1 MAIVLVKPPTFDG
14 QAMMIRAR
22 LAITSN
28 EGVSLEWDL
37 EPGIMGVF
45 GTTGAG
51 KSTLL
56 KAIAGLSKGQLIH
69 LSVGHKSHSPADIVH
84 NPCVYLSQQI
94 TMLPHL
100 TVLENLTTV
109 MRHTQWPNNLSL
121 EQIISLIDIAHLKHR
136 TYDQLSGGELQLFA
150 LARTLASGKPI
161 LLLDEPFTALD
172 HPQRQRLL
180 CTLHEL
186 QHTHRRRIVM
196 VSHQLSDIVQFCA
209 TVLFLDRHRILAYGP
224 THKHLAKIQT
234 HMQLPRSNSLL
245 LTKDEERRE
254 ITLQHSSTG
263 LFVSSTIAI
272 QTGRAE
278 LAADKI
284 TLSNQDLSACFPNRL
299 STTVSQIQQ
308 EDHCAYVTL
317 THQTSYFVASITT
330 KQLAAL
336 ELNVQ
341 SDIDAYFGPL

>member
-1 MAIVLVKPPTFDG
+1 MATVLVKPPTFDD
-14 QAMMIRAR
+14 QAMMIQAR
-22 LAITSN
+22 LAITCN
-28 EGVSLEWDL
+28 EGISLEWDL
-37 EPGIMGVF
+37 ERGIMGVF

-69 LSVGHKSHSPADIVH
+69 LSVGHKSHALADIVN

-94 TMLPHL
+94 IMLPHL
-100 TVLENLTTV
+100 TVLENLSTV

-121 EQIISLIDIAHLKHR
+121 EQIITLIDIAHLKHR

-150 LARTLASGKPI
+150 LARTLASGKPV

-172 HPQRQRLL
+172 HTQRQRLL
-180 CTLHEL
+180 CVLHQL
-186 QHTHRRRIVM
+186 QHTHGRRIVM

-209 TVLFLDRHRILAYGP
+209 TVLFLDRHRIFAYGP

-245 LTKDEERRE
+245 LTKTEDCNF
-254 ITLQHSSTG
+254 TLLDSSTD
-263 LFVSSTIAI
+263 LHINSKIALL
-272 QTGRAE
+272 TGRAE

-284 TLSNQDLSACFPNRL
+284 VLSKQDLTEYFPNRL
-299 STTVSQIQQ
+299 TTIVTHIQQ
-308 EDHCAYVTL
+308 EEHRVYVTL
-317 THQTSYFVASITT
+317 KHQTHYLVACVLPERL
-330 KQLAAL
+330 QAL
-336 ELNVQ
+336 DLNVQ
-341 SDIDAYFGPL
+341 SDIDAYFAPI